1 MLKAAMN
8 AHLLVS
14 TDGSPLAMKGVRE
27 ALRLAKALHGRITG
41 VYVIPPPP
49 AVYGESASY
58 YAAGFTAAQYR
69 KYMREAA
76 RKALE
81 KVKGA
86 ARKSGVRCAT
96 RIMTDLQPWRGILR
110 AARGARSD
118 MIVMASHGRGALGGL
133 ILGSETRHVL
143 AHSKIPVLVAR

>member
-1 MLKAAMN
+1 MN
-8 AHLLVS
+8 LLVS
-14 TDGSPLAMKGVRE
+14 TDGSPLAMRGVRE
-27 ALRLAKALHGRITG
+27 ALRLAKALHGRLTG

-58 YAAGFTAAQYR
+58 YAAGFTASEYR
-69 KYMREAA
+69 KYMRKAA
-76 RKALE
+76 RKALD
-81 KVKGA
+81 KLKDSAGKA
-86 ARKSGVRCAT
+86 GVRCAT
-96 RIMTDLQPWRGILR
+96 RIVTDLQPWKGILH
-110 AARGARSD
+110 AARGARCD